1 LKYINNYIIILKSE
15 ILAMGKEFVNANTFG
30 GKITQTGTQKKRS
43 NLEAA
48 SKAIVKKA
56 QP

>member
-1 LKYINNYIIILKSE
+1 MIWNILIINFRKTEFLD
-15 ILAMGKEFVNANTFG
+15 MGKEFDNVNTFG

-43 NLEAA
+43 NLKAS